1 MDDKLARVRWEMG
14 QTLLPEHLLAQE
26 ESILADTVLRFQMRG
41 LPFYGIGKLKLNE
54 TLFDEGVLSIQEMT
68 LVMGSGLLLDVPGNA
83 TVSPFNLNVPGMV
96 SVSVYLHVLKDN
108 PAADD
113 TRKGWEDDAEVKIAK
128 IFYRLAIS
136 SEQDYPDAIETL
148 KLAEFKKSLEGTWQI
163 SRDFIPPLMQLGASP
178 FLEIDMYELSGVLEL
193 FQYNLSL
200 DASSYLSGESLISVK
215 QCLKSVFKAQRLLAN
230 LGSQI
235 HLHPYFLYEELK
247 TLYTEVCLYRNAT
260 PEDIAAPYDHD
271 QLASL
276 KDMISL
282 LNKQMQIVRSR
293 PPYLP
298 FKLKDNIYQV
308 KLPDEIRQATDVY
321 FLVQK
326 SQVMVSLSIDDLKV
340 AGQARLPFVHK
351 MALQGIPFKKVVRPP
366 FQHSFGSEVEFYL
379 IREGEEWD
387 HALNE
392 MTLTFYDRP
401 DLKDTDFYIYWR
413 MG

>member
-26 ESILADTVLRFQMRG
+26 ESILADTVLRLHMRG

-54 TLFDEGVLSIQEMT
+54 TLLDEGVLSIQEMT

-83 TVSPFNLNVPGMV
+83 TVSPFNLNGPGMV

-108 PAADD
+108 PAVDD
-113 TRKGWEDDAEVKIAK
+113 TRKGWEEDAAVSVSKIV
-128 IFYRLAIS
+128 YRLALS
-136 SEQDYPDAIETL
+136 SEQDYPDTIEIL

-163 SRDFIPPLMQLGASP
+163 SRDFIPPLIQVGASP
-178 FLEIDMYELSGVLEL
+178 FLKSDMDELSEVLEL

-260 PEDIAAPYDHD
+260 PQDIAAPYDHN

-276 KDMISL
+276 KDMIRI
-282 LNKQMQIVRSR
+282 LNKQMKIVRSR

-308 KLPDEIRQATDVY
+308 TLPDEIRQATDVY

-392 MTLTFYDRP
+392 MTLAFYDRP

-413 MG
+413 RG